1 MIAARTARRVATVI
15 SFVLGVIA
23 VATIY
28 GGPS

>member
-15 SFVLGVIA
+15 SLVPGVIA
-23 VATIY
+23 VAMIY